1 MKRIKRAIAE
11 LVELTLICT
20 VVACMGCASIG
31 REEIVN
37 GMDLEQQMEA
47 YIDGY
52 VDQVLDLC
60 IEMHGMAGSGESPVD
75 CAFSVDLSA
84 MHLSLP
90 SIAYHNEHYQ
100 QIAELEHHWCAA
112 AQAKTGGNVSWVRH
126 FRREQKLM
134 SRPCYKGEAL
144 KKLLEASNDNG

>member
-11 LVELTLICT
+11 LVEFTLVCT
-20 VVACMGCASIG
+20 IVACMGCASTG

-37 GMDLEQQMEA
+37 GMNLEQQMEA
-47 YIDGY
+47 YIDDY

-75 CAFSVDLSA
+75 CGFSVDLSA
-84 MHLSLP
+84 MHLSFP
-90 SIAYHNEHYQ
+90 SIAYHNDHYGN
-100 QIAELEHHWCAA
+100 IAEMEHHWCAA
-112 AQAKTGGNVSWVRH
+112 AQAKVGHSVRWVRH

-134 SRPCYKGEAL
+134 SRPCYKGEEL
-144 KKLLEASNDNG
+144 RRLLEASNDHG